1 MKKLKALFYK
11 HHRIMG
17 IVLFIPLFLTAVT
30 GVLAIIFEEVFDNRE
45 LAELM
50 LDIHTMDILGI
61 EGIYCV
67 IVGIGMIWL
76 LVTGLVLSGIFPFK
90 SKKTN

>member
-11 HHRIMG
+11 HHRIFG
-17 IVLFIPLFLTAVT
+17 IILFIPLFLTAIT
-30 GVLAIIFEEVFDNRE
+30 GVLAIIFDEVFDNRA
-45 LAELM
+45 LAKLM
-50 LDIHTMDILGI
+50 IEIHTMEILGI
-61 EGIYCV
+61 EDIYCI

-90 SKKTN
+90 PKKTN

>member
-11 HHRIMG
+11 HHRIIG

-45 LAELM
+45 LAKLM
-50 LDIHTMDILGI
+50 IEIHTMDILGI
-61 EGIYCV
+61 EDIYCV

-90 SKKTN
+90 SKKPN